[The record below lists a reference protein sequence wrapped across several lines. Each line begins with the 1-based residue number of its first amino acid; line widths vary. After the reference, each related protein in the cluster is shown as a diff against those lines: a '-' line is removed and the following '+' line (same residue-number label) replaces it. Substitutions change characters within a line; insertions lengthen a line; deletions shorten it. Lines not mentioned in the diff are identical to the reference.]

1 MGHTLSPQAWKA
13 RFLLIIGTIR
23 DIKKTKT
30 IATTKDVFRLHVGEM
45 LTYGIKK
52 NKFCRISKRTWIMKP
67 TGKTP
72 EECSAQC
79 VDILQLRNE
88 KKQNRML
95 LFFLMFYFQ
104 VRLSGHSCIQDISD
118 ESKRCKWSMK
128 PGHTS
133 LVLSTGIVA
142 VQDKV
147 EKDSLLRLIA
157 ALENKCSY
165 KNCKKYIL

>member
-1 MGHTLSPQAWKA
+1 
-13 RFLLIIGTIR
+13 
-23 DIKKTKT
+23 
-30 IATTKDVFRLHVGEM
+30 
-45 LTYGIKK
+45 
-52 NKFCRISKRTWIMKP
+52 
-67 TGKTP
+67 
-72 EECSAQC
+72 
-79 VDILQLRNE
+79 
-88 KKQNRML
+88 ML

-118 ESKRCKWSMK
+118 ESKRCKSSMK
-128 PGHTS
+128 PEHTS

-142 VQDKV
+142 VQDKL